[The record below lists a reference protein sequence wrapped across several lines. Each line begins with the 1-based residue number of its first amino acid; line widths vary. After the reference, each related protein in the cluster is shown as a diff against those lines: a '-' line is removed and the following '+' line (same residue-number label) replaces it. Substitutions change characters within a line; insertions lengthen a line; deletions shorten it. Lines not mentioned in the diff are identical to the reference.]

1 MYFSVYFSTE
11 VLSVDGYRWIQTPSV
26 IQDFG
31 VCGDT
36 LPPKRNQTGPWFFET
51 KVSARVNF
59 DVLPTFEEMPKV
71 PMTEAFP
78 PAGFGVSTI
87 CIGTPVDVE
96 TCIFIMNAADTR
108 VGMDTV
114 ANLQA
119 GSISNLRGL
128 IQMRTKENKGQKKSN
143 LKFLDL
149 FYFLLQIQLFSYI
162 ETDYVELIRHYVV
175 CQTLLQSSRKE
186 TFISVLVAC
195 LRNAISF

>member
-71 PMTEAFP
+71 PMMEAFP
-78 PAGFGVSTI
+78 PASLEVSAIYRRTCGRRNVYIHHGF
-87 CIGTPVDVE
+87 
-96 TCIFIMNAADTR
+96 
-108 VGMDTV
+108 
-114 ANLQA
+114 
-119 GSISNLRGL
+119 ISHLRGL
-128 IQMRTKENKGQKKSN
+128 VQMRTKENKGQKQKNFSSPN
-143 LKFLDL
+143 VFPAL
-149 FYFLLQIQLFSYI
+149 FQCSTIML
-162 ETDYVELIRHYVV
+162 
-175 CQTLLQSSRKE
+175 
-186 TFISVLVAC
+186 
-195 LRNAISF
+195 N